1 MFFPSKDPT
10 YNTGKFGE
18 IKELLLGMLDTYTYE
33 SVSRPVNF
41 QSSNTCHQVSKQV
54 DIPWWDWRL
63 IPPYLVDSRLTQT
76 NDTFEKPENMRWLS
90 GMVAGL
96 FKAAYLYSINQLDIQ
111 YEGIKYLKK
120 KVLGLWDRLSVFNK
134 CPRCSTIKVLIGTFE
149 NVDWFTPMGKVQ
161 LHLQSIDA
169 VRMAKYEM
177 IGAKYALLGW
187 LSFIKCLLDGLY
199 RLQTHT
205 PVAVDPH

>member
-1 MFFPSKDPT
+1 MLTFLEFTVTKTCIFFGWHLTSDGCMFFPSKDPT

-96 FKAAYLYSINQLDIQ
+96 FKAAYLYSINDVYIQ
-111 YEGIKYLKK
+111 YEGIKYLKNK
-120 KVLGLWDRLSVFNK
+120 YSVFETGYQYSINA
-134 CPRCSTIKVLIGTFE
+134 RDVL
-149 NVDWFTPMGKVQ
+149 Q
-161 LHLQSIDA
+161 
-169 VRMAKYEM
+169 
-177 IGAKYALLGW
+177 
-187 LSFIKCLLDGLY
+187 
-199 RLQTHT
+199 
-205 PVAVDPH
+205 